1 MIHIERPP
9 ANATRPNHRAWG
21 TGRDAR
27 SALLADRF
35 APVFARIA
43 EGCTAREL
51 GRELPF
57 DAIGWLKQSGFT
69 ALRLPRDAGGAG
81 VSLPDLFAL
90 LIDLSHADSNVTQ
103 ALRAHFGF
111 VEHVLDLGPG
121 GRRDAWLPRLARGDI
136 VGGAWSETG
145 EAKLAQFSTRLLPD
159 GDGWRLN
166 GTKYYTTGSLF
177 ADWVHVSGTDAEGEA
192 IAATIARE
200 TPGVEIV
207 DDWDGLGQR
216 LTASGTA
223 RFVDVA
229 VPDAAVVRG
238 KAPFGY
244 AQAFYQLVHLAT
256 LAGIGRVAADEL
268 AAAVAARTR
277 TYSHAAASRSAEDP
291 QVLQVVGRVR
301 SAAYCAGAIVLHA
314 AEALQTAFAAH
325 QAGETDAE
333 AAAVAE
339 AALEVAQAQ
348 TVVTDLILNATAT
361 LFDALGASA
370 TLRTSGLD
378 RHWRNARTLASHNP
392 RIYKDRIVGAFAVN
406 GTPHPPQWRIGQ
418 P

>member
-1 MIHIERPP
+1 MTSIDRPQ
-9 ANATRPNHRAWG
+9 ANATRPNQRAWG
-21 TGRDAR
+21 TGRDAA
-27 SALLADRF
+27 SALLAERF
-35 APVFARIA
+35 APIFARIRA
-43 EGCTAREL
+43 GSVAREL
-51 GRELPF
+51 ARELPF
-57 DAIGWLKQSGFT
+57 EPIGWLKQSGFT
-69 ALRLPRDAGGAG
+69 ALRLPRDQGGAG
-81 VSLPDLFAL
+81 ASLPELFAL

-121 GRRDAWLPRLARGDI
+121 ARREAWLPRIARGDI

-145 EAKLAQFSTRLLPD
+145 EAKLAQFSTRLVPD

-177 ADWVHVSGTDAEGEA
+177 ADWVHVSGTDPDGETV
-192 IAATIARE
+192 AATIARD
-200 TPGVEIV
+200 TPGIEIV
-207 DDWDGLGQR
+207 DDWDGVGQR

-223 RFVDVA
+223 RFIEVA
-229 VPDAAVVRG
+229 VPNAAIVRG

-244 AQAFYQLVHLAT
+244 SQAFYQLVQLAT
-256 LAGIGRVAADEL
+256 IAGIGRAAADEV
-268 AAAVAARTR
+268 AEAVAARTR
-277 TYSHAAASRSAEDP
+277 TYTHAAAQRSAEDP

-314 AEALQTAFAAH
+314 AEALQAAFAAH
-325 QAGETDAE
+325 VAGDADAE
-333 AAAVAE
+333 AAAVAT
-339 AALEVAQAQ
+339 ADIEVAQSQ
-348 TVVTDLILNATAT
+348 TVVSDLILNATAT

-370 TLRTSGLD
+370 TLRSSGLD
-378 RHWRNARTLASHNP
+378 RHWRNVRTLASHNP
-392 RIYKDRIVGAFAVN
+392 RIYKDRIVGDFAVN